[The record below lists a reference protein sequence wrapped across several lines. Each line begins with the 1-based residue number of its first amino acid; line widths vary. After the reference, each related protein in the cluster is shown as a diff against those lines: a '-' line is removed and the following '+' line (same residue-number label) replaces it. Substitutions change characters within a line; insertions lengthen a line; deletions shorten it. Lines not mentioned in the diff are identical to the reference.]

1 MSRVLIADDEK
12 DIRDLVAYNLQ
23 QEGYSVS
30 QAADGVEALDL
41 LKLAVQGKEQI
52 DLLVLD
58 VMMPRMDGYEVLR
71 KIRADEST
79 RHLPIIMLTARESEV
94 DEILG
99 LEMGSDDY
107 IQKPVSPRVLLSRI
121 KSLLRRTAT
130 RESGTEEVEKLK
142 IEGIEIDRSSYKV
155 FVDGSEVFFP
165 RKEFELLYFFLSN
178 PGRAVS
184 RDALLQKIWGDGSFV
199 VERTV
204 DVHVFKIREKLGKY
218 GERIETVKGI
228 GYRFK
233 K

>member
-23 QEGYSVS
+23 QEGFSVS
-30 QAADGVEALDL
+30 QAADGVEALDV
-41 LKLAVQGKEQI
+41 LKSAGQGTGSI

-71 KIRADEST
+71 KIRANEST

-130 RESGTEEVEKLK
+130 REGGTEEIERLK
-142 IEGIEIDRSSYKV
+142 IEGIEIDRASYKV
-155 FVDGSEVFFP
+155 FVDSREVFFP
-165 RKEFELLYFFLSN
+165 RKEFELLFFFLSN